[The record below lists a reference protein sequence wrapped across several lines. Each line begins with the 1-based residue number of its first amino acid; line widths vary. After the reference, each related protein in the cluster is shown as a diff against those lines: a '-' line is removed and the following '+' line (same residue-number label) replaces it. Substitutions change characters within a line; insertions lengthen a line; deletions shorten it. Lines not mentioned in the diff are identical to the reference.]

1 MRPTPSPIRFAL
13 ELTRDDD
20 HSCRIRVMDRSATT
34 DALVYEVF
42 VAAEFGSDAQ
52 KRALR
57 NMAQHLAWYLNPEG
71 DA

>member
-1 MRPTPSPIRFAL
+1 MRPTTIPIRFSL

-20 HSCRIRVMDRSATT
+20 HSCRVRVLDEAGNS

-57 NMAQHLAWYLNPEG
+57 DVARHLAWYLNPDG

>member
-1 MRPTPSPIRFAL
+1 MRPTAGPIRFAL
-13 ELTRDDD
+13 ELEREDDS
-20 HSCRIRVMDRSATT
+20 SCRIRVLDKAATT

-57 NMAQHLAWYLNPEG
+57 DVARHLAWYLNPEG